1 MEVKFMNKK
10 YMVLGTTILS
20 LGAFA
25 VNSSLAH
32 AYKGDPAVKGPNY
45 SEERHAQ
52 MEAGA
57 GCGMG
62 FRAQ

>member
-1 MEVKFMNKK
+1 
-10 YMVLGTTILS
+10 MVLGATILS